1 MQKKFVL
8 KASAKLNLGLSV
20 LGRRA
25 DGYHNLETV
34 MQQISLADTLTFE
47 PCTTGRG
54 WTFFCSDP
62 DLAGDENLVCRAAS
76 LLSSLSA
83 SVLPGVRISLY
94 KNTPVQAG
102 LGGGSSDAAA
112 ALLGL
117 NRFWQ
122 LGLKKDVLLILAAR
136 LGSDVSFCLQ
146 GGTAVAR
153 GRGELIEQLHP
164 LPFYWVVLALP
175 PQVHIS
181 TGAAYKMLDPLDFGK
196 LSLQELI
203 KAIEI
208 GDRKAIDD
216 WLAGSYTNTFQEAII
231 KGSATLGRLNRSLQ
245 LLSLNP
251 ALSGSG
257 PALFILTADYNM
269 ARSAAYA
276 VRENGGKAF
285 LSWTMTGNREWLYV

>member
-1 MQKKFVL
+1 MQNKFAL
-8 KASAKLNLGLSV
+8 KASGKLNLGLSV

-25 DGYHNLETV
+25 DGYHDLETV
-34 MQQISLADTLTFE
+34 MQQISLADTLIFE
-47 PCTTGRG
+47 PCTTGRE

-62 DLAGDENLVCRAAS
+62 DLAGEENLVCRAAS
-76 LLSSLSA
+76 LLSSFSKG
-83 SVLPGVRISLY
+83 VLPGVKISLY
-94 KNTPVQAG
+94 KNIPVQAG

-122 LGLKKDVLLILAAR
+122 LGLKKEELLILAAR

-153 GRGELIEQLHP
+153 GRGELIEQLQP
-164 LPFYWVVLALP
+164 LPFYWAVLALP
-175 PQVHIS
+175 PQVYIS

-196 LSLQELI
+196 PCLQELI

-208 GDRKAIDD
+208 GDRNEINN
-216 WLAGSYTNTFQEAII
+216 WLAGSCTNTFQGAII
-231 KGSATLGRLNRSLQ
+231 KGSATLDRLNRSLQ
-245 LLSLNP
+245 HLSLNP

-257 PALFILTADYNM
+257 AALFILTADYNM

-276 VRENGGKAF
+276 VRENGGRAF
-285 LSWTMTGNREWLYV
+285 LSWTMTGNKEWLYV